1 MPSDLTLYYNLHVLC
16 FIELNNSVNIN
27 SLPRIVNDKYF
38 KCIEFKR
45 NQEEIKFGIIIY
57 ESEKVNKIKKDYI
70 LFYIPNSL
78 FKNDY
83 RNCCIIN
90 SFKMNNEYSNL
101 TFQLKNKQNSNKLK
115 KLYALKPIFKLKR
128 NSANK
133 DNHWNF
139 INIFNEYFCFC
150 VGFNCLYYVSKN
162 CKYFYYIYLIDI
174 NRNVYKKSDFLL
186 MDFIFKKF
194 SSDDVYP
201 IFEEMINNNLNA
213 HYITEKKEIYEKYCQ
228 KKKICDLVI
237 DVDVKNTKINDEF
250 LEKHLT
256 LILKLK
262 HVVSSVGVDINYINN
277 LFYNI
282 EYITYICVGHG
293 ISYFKYYLYEEYYGP
308 QNFDKLLIPNSDILL
323 SVPLNYGWE
332 NRNLIKLNLPRWDKY
347 NVNFN
352 QVIPISNVTSQSI
365 LVMFTWRESEKNK
378 KISSY
383 YINNI
388 LKLLSNEKLINIIF
402 NNHLTLYFTLHHK
415 LLKFKNH
422 FKKIKNIIYIEENE
436 ISKCLSKINLL
447 ISDYSS
453 IIFDMIYRKKPYII
467 YIPDAEDPN
476 INKIYK
482 NNTYEVINKFKTNN
496 FKFENVYF
504 DIESVV
510 NKTKFYIDN
519 SFKLEPKIK
528 QFYDTFKFK
537 NENATIEFIN
547 YLLRMK

>member
-27 SLPRIVNDKYF
+27 SLPSIVDDKYF

-70 LFYIPNSL
+70 LYYIPNSL

-228 KKKICDLVI
+228 KKKIRDLVI

-262 HVVSSVGVDINYINN
+262 HVVSSVGVDINYI
-277 LFYNI
+277 
-282 EYITYICVGHG
+282 
-293 ISYFKYYLYEEYYGP
+293 
-308 QNFDKLLIPNSDILL
+308 ILL
-323 SVPLNYGWE
+323 
-332 NRNLIKLNLPRWDKY
+332 
-347 NVNFN
+347 
-352 QVIPISNVTSQSI
+352 
-365 LVMFTWRESEKNK
+365 
-378 KISSY
+378 
-383 YINNI
+383 
-388 LKLLSNEKLINIIF
+388 LS
-402 NNHLTLYFTLHHK
+402 
-415 LLKFKNH
+415 
-422 FKKIKNIIYIEENE
+422 
-436 ISKCLSKINLL
+436 
-447 ISDYSS
+447 
-453 IIFDMIYRKKPYII
+453 R
-467 YIPDAEDPN
+467 
-476 INKIYK
+476 
-482 NNTYEVINKFKTNN
+482 
-496 FKFENVYF
+496 
-504 DIESVV
+504 
-510 NKTKFYIDN
+510 
-519 SFKLEPKIK
+519 
-528 QFYDTFKFK
+528 
-537 NENATIEFIN
+537 
-547 YLLRMK
+547 

>member
-1 MPSDLTLYYNLHVLC
+1 M
-16 FIELNNSVNIN
+16 
-27 SLPRIVNDKYF
+27 
-38 KCIEFKR
+38 
-45 NQEEIKFGIIIY
+45 
-57 ESEKVNKIKKDYI
+57 
-70 LFYIPNSL
+70 
-78 FKNDY
+78 
-83 RNCCIIN
+83 
-90 SFKMNNEYSNL
+90 
-101 TFQLKNKQNSNKLK
+101 
-115 KLYALKPIFKLKR
+115 
-128 NSANK
+128 
-133 DNHWNF
+133 
-139 INIFNEYFCFC
+139 
-150 VGFNCLYYVSKN
+150 
-162 CKYFYYIYLIDI
+162 
-174 NRNVYKKSDFLL
+174 
-186 MDFIFKKF
+186 
-194 SSDDVYP
+194 
-201 IFEEMINNNLNA
+201 
-213 HYITEKKEIYEKYCQ
+213 
-228 KKKICDLVI
+228 
-237 DVDVKNTKINDEF
+237 
-250 LEKHLT
+250 
-256 LILKLK
+256 
-262 HVVSSVGVDINYINN
+262 
-277 LFYNI
+277 
-282 EYITYICVGHG
+282 
-293 ISYFKYYLYEEYYGP
+293 
-308 QNFDKLLIPNSDILL
+308 IPNSDILL

-453 IIFDMIYRKKPYII
+453 IIFDIIYRKKPYII

-496 FKFENVYF
+496 FKFKNVYF

-510 NKTKFYIDN
+510 NKIKFYIDN